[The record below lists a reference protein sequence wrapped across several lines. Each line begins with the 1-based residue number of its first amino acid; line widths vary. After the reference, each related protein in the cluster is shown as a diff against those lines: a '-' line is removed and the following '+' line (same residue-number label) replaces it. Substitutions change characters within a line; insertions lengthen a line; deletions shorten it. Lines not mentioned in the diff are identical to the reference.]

1 MTFGERLRTLR
12 TEKGISQHALSRQV
26 GVNWTYI
33 SKIEHEALAPPSA
46 ETIRRIA
53 RELGADESELMA
65 LAGKIPD
72 GLRQAVKENP
82 LLAELVRV
90 LSERVLKDSTY
101 LQMIALAQVEV
112 GQ

>member
-1 MTFGERLRTLR
+1 
-12 TEKGISQHALSRQV
+12 
-26 GVNWTYI
+26 
-33 SKIEHEALAPPSA
+33 
-46 ETIRRIA
+46 
-53 RELGADESELMA
+53 MA